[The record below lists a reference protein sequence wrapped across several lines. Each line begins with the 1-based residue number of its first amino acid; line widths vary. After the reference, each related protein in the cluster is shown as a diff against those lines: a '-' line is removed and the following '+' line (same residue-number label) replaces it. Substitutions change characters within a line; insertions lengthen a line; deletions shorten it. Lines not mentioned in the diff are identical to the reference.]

1 MEKTIKLNE
10 TDYKLKSSL
19 FTIISYR
26 STFGSELF
34 SDIKKIEKIG
44 KTDTDDLTAIIDT
57 IFRLTYILHKPFT
70 NKSYDEF
77 LNDFDF
83 SIISD
88 IKALEELAKV
98 IAELIGTV
106 NKDKA
111 PQLK

>member
-1 MEKTIKLNE
+1 MEKTIRLNE
-10 TDYKLKSSL
+10 TDYKLRSSL

-34 SDIKKIEKIG
+34 GDIKKIEKIG
-44 KTDTDDLTAIIDT
+44 KNEVDDLTAIIDT

-77 LNDFDF
+77 LNEFDF

-98 IAELIGTV
+98 IAELIGSV
-106 NKDKA
+106 NNKES
-111 PQLK
+111 PQL